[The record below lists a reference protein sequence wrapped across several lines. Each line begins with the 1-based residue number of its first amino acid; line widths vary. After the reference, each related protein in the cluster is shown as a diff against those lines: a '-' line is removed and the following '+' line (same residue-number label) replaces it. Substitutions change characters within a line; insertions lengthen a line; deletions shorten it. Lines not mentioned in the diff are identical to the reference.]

1 MMSLEELTSE
11 HYIEA
16 ISVIR
21 DSVTLK
27 EAKKIELGDYFPEC
41 IENDKIVVTDF
52 EINDLIRDLKDFEG
66 IESQE
71 AFVFVG
77 DYSYDFFK
85 DDKKFYY
92 FITYEEFQKLCEK
105 ALGFLRIYKDIEEGS
120 NK

>member
-11 HYIEA
+11 HYIDA
-16 ISVIR
+16 IDAIR
-21 DSVTLK
+21 SCITLK

-41 IENDKIVVTDF
+41 IENDKIVITDF
-52 EINDLIRDLKDFEG
+52 KITNLIPDLKHFKG
-66 IESQE
+66 IEPQE

-77 DYSYDFFK
+77 DYSYDVFK
-85 DDKKFYY
+85 DKKCYY
-92 FITYEEFQKLCEK
+92 FITYAEFQKLCEK